1 MPDPAYR
8 RLQEFLDVFPL
19 GFPETDSGVELKIL
33 ERLFSVEEAETAV
46 LLTPFPEEAW
56 RVAERVGLDAGE
68 LEERLESMS
77 RKGLVFR
84 VRREGGTLYNAAPFM
99 IGLYEYSVKKIDKEL
114 AALYQEYYE
123 AAYMDEMAA
132 SNVPGFKVIPVA
144 EHIEADFVLF
154 PYANL
159 VGDIRAA
166 SRISVTECICRK
178 EARLAGKGCDHPME
192 TCLSFGAAA
201 EYYIE
206 NGIGREITADE
217 AVEIVFEAD
226 RAGLVHAGTNT
237 LHLSN
242 LCNCCGCCCA
252 SMKGITTRGHD
263 RHRYLNALFEAVVD
277 PDECTACE
285 ECTGRCPVSAITV
298 EESALVDRRLCL
310 GCGLCA
316 SACPAGAVTMLIR
329 EDREEPFDRV
339 LNLGIAIMEGKKC
352 AGGYAEGMEPT

>member
-1 MPDPAYR
+1 MPDPAYES
-8 RLQEFLDVFPL
+8 LHEFLDMFPL
-19 GFPETDSGVELKIL
+19 GFPKTDSGVELKIL
-33 ERLFSVEEAETAV
+33 ERLFTIEEAETAV
-46 LLTPFPEEAW
+46 LLTPFPQEAGQI
-56 RVAERVGLDAGE
+56 AERAGLDAEE
-68 LEERLESMS
+68 LEEKLESMS

-84 VRREGGTLYNAAPFM
+84 VCREGRTLYNAAPFM
-99 IGLYEYSVKKIDKEL
+99 IGLYEYSVNKVDEEL

-123 AAYMDEMAA
+123 TAYMEEMGA

-159 VGDIRAA
+159 VADIEAA
-166 SRISVTECICRK
+166 SKISVTECICRK
-178 EARLAGKGCDHPME
+178 EARLVGKGCDHPME

-206 NGIGREITADE
+206 NGIGREITA
-217 AVEIVFEAD
+217 AQAIEIVREAD

-237 LHLSN
+237 MHLSN

-263 RHRYLNALFEAVVD
+263 KHRYLNALFEAVVD
-277 PDECTACE
+277 VDGCTACE
-285 ECTGRCPVSAITV
+285 ECVGRCPVGAITV
-298 EESALVDRRLCL
+298 EESALVDRRRCL

-316 SACPAGAVTMLIR
+316 SACPAEAVTMLLR

-339 LNLGIAIMEGKKC
+339 LTLGVAILEGKKN
-352 AGGYAEGMEPT
+352 AEGYPAGMEPT